1 MEGSHLINQ
10 CFDGPAF
17 MQLRYLDHTDQES
30 FETLF
35 EHCFEH
41 APTPGLWDYKFNADR
56 GFSLGLF
63 QRPNNS
69 NASNDSSTSAAS
81 AASADTSLVAH
92 YGGIKRD
99 ILFEGNPHVALQIGD
114 VMVNTS
120 VINSLAR
127 KGPFFQI
134 ATAFLQERMGYG
146 KDALVG
152 FGFPNQK
159 AMKVAS
165 LLGIYA
171 EVDQIKELAYPATPL
186 RPPFWLKCTEINA
199 LNAPSFVTTLNRLWD
214 GMRQDLSSAIL
225 GVRDANYL
233 LRRYFQRPGKSYRL
247 LLLTHRF
254 TRRALGLMVFNI
266 DPSRFELI
274 DLLCPLSSKDA
285 LIQCARFEASKHA
298 SQNLLFRI
306 TQTYAHLFMTQGA
319 QIRDLDIRV
328 PANIWTPGPDI
339 EHLKNRWWLTSG
351 DMDFV

>member
-1 MEGSHLINQ
+1 
-10 CFDGPAF
+10 
-17 MQLRYLDHTDQES
+17 MQLRYLQQKDLRS

-35 EHCFEH
+35 EHCFAH
-41 APTPGLWDYKFNADR
+41 APTPGLWDYKFNTDR

-63 QRPNNS
+63 QRPSNS
-69 NASNDSSTSAAS
+69 TNLNDLANPTDAN
-81 AASADTSLVAH
+81 LVAH

-99 ILFEGNPHVALQIGD
+99 ILFEGKPHVALQIGD

-134 ATAFLQERMGYG
+134 ATAFLEERIGYG
-146 KDALVG
+146 REALLG

-165 LLGIYA
+165 LLGLYS
-171 EVDQIKELAYPATPL
+171 EVDQIKELAYPASQL

-199 LNAPSFVTTLNRLWD
+199 QNSPTFVTTLNRLWD
-214 GMRQDLSSAIL
+214 GMRKDLTSAIL

-233 LRRYFQRPGKSYRL
+233 LRRYFHRPGKSYRL
-247 LLLTHRF
+247 LLLIHRV
-254 TRRALGLMVFNI
+254 TRQALGLMVFNI

-274 DLLCPLSSKDA
+274 DLLCPLSNRDA
-285 LIQCARFEASKHA
+285 LIQFARFEASKHA
-298 SQNLLFRI
+298 SQTLLFRI
-306 TQTYAHLFMTQGA
+306 THSHAHLFMTQDA
-319 QIRDLDIRV
+319 QIQDLDIRV
-328 PANIWTPGPDI
+328 PANIWTPGPDK
-339 EHLKNRWWLTSG
+339 EQLKNRWWLTSG

>member
-17 MQLRYLDHTDQES
+17 MQLRYLQQKDLGS

-63 QRPNNS
+63 QKHNNS
-69 NASNDSSTSAAS
+69 TASNDSATS

-134 ATAFLQERMGYG
+134 ATAFFARTHG
-146 KDALVG
+146 
-152 FGFPNQK
+152 
-159 AMKVAS
+159 
-165 LLGIYA
+165 
-171 EVDQIKELAYPATPL
+171 L
-186 RPPFWLKCTEINA
+186 RQRSPPWFWLSQPKGHE
-199 LNAPSFVTTLNRLWD
+199 NRLPPW
-214 GMRQDLSSAIL
+214 
-225 GVRDANYL
+225 YL
-233 LRRYFQRPGKSYRL
+233 QRGGSNQRTGLPSHSTSPTL
-247 LLLTHRF
+247 LVKVH
-254 TRRALGLMVFNI
+254 
-266 DPSRFELI
+266 
-274 DLLCPLSSKDA
+274 
-285 LIQCARFEASKHA
+285 
-298 SQNLLFRI
+298 
-306 TQTYAHLFMTQGA
+306 
-319 QIRDLDIRV
+319 
-328 PANIWTPGPDI
+328 
-339 EHLKNRWWLTSG
+339 
-351 DMDFV
+351 

>member
-1 MEGSHLINQ
+1 
-10 CFDGPAF
+10 
-17 MQLRYLDHTDQES
+17 MQLRYLQQRDLGS

-35 EHCFEH
+35 ELCFEH

-63 QRPNNS
+63 QWPNNS
-69 NASNDSSTSAAS
+69 TDSTNSAN
-81 AASADTSLVAH
+81 TSLVAH

-99 ILFEGNPHVALQIGD
+99 ILFEGSPHIALQIGD

-146 KDALVG
+146 KEALLG

-165 LLGIYA
+165 LLGIYS
-171 EVDQIKELAYPATPL
+171 EVDQIKELAYPATQL
-186 RPPFWLKCTEINA
+186 RPPFWLKCIEINA
-199 LNAPSFVTTLNRLWD
+199 QNSPTFVTTLNRLWD
-214 GMRQDLSSAIL
+214 GMRKDLTSAIL

-233 LRRYFQRPGKSYRL
+233 LRRYFHRPGKTYRL
-247 LLLTHRF
+247 LLLTNRF
-254 TRRALGLMVFNI
+254 TQEAKGLMVFNI

-274 DLLCPLSSKDA
+274 DLLCPLFNRDA
-285 LIQCARFEASKHA
+285 LIQCARLEASKHA
-298 SQNLLFRI
+298 SQTLLFRI

-328 PANIWTPGPDI
+328 PANIWTPGPDT
-339 EHLKNRWWLTSG
+339 EQLKNRWWLTSG

>member
-1 MEGSHLINQ
+1 
-10 CFDGPAF
+10 
-17 MQLRYLDHTDQES
+17 MQLRYLQQKDLGS

-35 EHCFEH
+35 ELCFEH

-63 QRPNNS
+63 QWPNNS
-69 NASNDSSTSAAS
+69 TDSTNSAN
-81 AASADTSLVAH
+81 TSLVAH

-99 ILFEGNPHVALQIGD
+99 ILFEGSPHIALQIGD

-146 KDALVG
+146 KEALLG

-165 LLGIYA
+165 LLGIYS
-171 EVDQIKELAYPATPL
+171 EVDQIKELAYPATQL
-186 RPPFWLKCTEINA
+186 RPPFWLKCIEINA
-199 LNAPSFVTTLNRLWD
+199 QNSPTFVTTLNRLWD
-214 GMRQDLSSAIL
+214 GMRKDLTSAIL

-233 LRRYFQRPGKSYRL
+233 LRRYFHRPGKTYRL
-247 LLLTHRF
+247 LLLTNRF
-254 TRRALGLMVFNI
+254 TQEAKGLMVFNI

-274 DLLCPLSSKDA
+274 DLLCPLFNRDA
-285 LIQCARFEASKHA
+285 LIQCARLEASKHA
-298 SQNLLFRI
+298 SQTLLFRI

-328 PANIWTPGPDI
+328 PANIWTPGPDT
-339 EHLKNRWWLTSG
+339 EQLKNRWWLTSG